1 MVSFFP
7 SPYPDELLYSIL
19 ARYHI
24 RSGNTSFK
32 VTLRELFNVPR
43 NTATADLPC
52 NLDLLVKNLP
62 LFSKHTVEE
71 LIQKHTLYPFY
82 APFLPLERAS
92 LVLQSMR
99 SESGSD
105 IHRRAGI
112 MASSVTTPRYFRFCP
127 LCLKEDLQEYGE
139 AYWHRLHQTPGVLVC
154 PVHAIPLSD
163 SIAPIQGFSRHQYC
177 AASVQ
182 NCPIDV
188 PTKSYDSSILKKLLL
203 LAKDICWLINS
214 DLPHREPSWFRNQ
227 YKALL
232 IERGLASTVTH
243 KTYQKN
249 LADSFLY
256 FYGCEFLESLDS
268 GVSYDEPHSWL
279 FQLLC
284 KRVDSSHPVRHL
296 LMIRFLAT
304 SIKEFFTTNY
314 DYRPFGESPWLCLNV
329 TATHYLKPVVTNLVI
344 SRNHDRNYDAS
355 RPVGTFRCSCGFIYT
370 RTGPDKTEDDKY
382 RIGFVKAYGHVWEEK
397 LRELVETRKLNV
409 HEIASQLNIDPRTI
423 KRHAMLL
430 GLETPWKSLPQSLKE
445 PSKNNETCLEKIRVK
460 HRSDWKALQK
470 QHKGL
475 SKTALGRLAPSTYQW
490 LGKKD
495 KEWLDQNSPKSSITV
510 TVNNRVN
517 WEKRDE
523 LILAQVKNAVQLTL
537 SAEKPIRITI
547 GRIGSTIGHLRLLE
561 QQLDKM
567 PLTKAYLESVTE
579 EVEDYQVRRIKWAI
593 KFLEE
598 RGEKVTLEKTRRL
611 AGLRSSQSQKVRVI
625 LDSEL
630 H

>member
-1 MVSFFP
+1 
-7 SPYPDELLYSIL
+7 
-19 ARYHI
+19 
-24 RSGNTSFK
+24 
-32 VTLRELFNVPR
+32 
-43 NTATADLPC
+43 
-52 NLDLLVKNLP
+52 
-62 LFSKHTVEE
+62 
-71 LIQKHTLYPFY
+71 
-82 APFLPLERAS
+82 
-92 LVLQSMR
+92 
-99 SESGSD
+99 
-105 IHRRAGI
+105 

-163 SIAPIQGFSRHQYC
+163 SIVPIQGFSRHQYC
-177 AASVQ
+177 AASLQ

-188 PTKSYDSSILKKLLL
+188 PRESYGNSTLKKLLL
-203 LAKDICWLINS
+203 LAKDIFWLINS
-214 DLPHREPSWFRNQ
+214 DIPHREPSWFRNQ

-232 IERGLASTVTH
+232 IERGLASTATQ

-249 LADSFLY
+249 LASSFLY
-256 FYGCEFLESLDS
+256 FYGCEFLEALNS

-279 FQLLC
+279 FRLLNNT
-284 KRVDSSHPVRHL
+284 VHSSHPVRHL

-304 SIKEFFTTNY
+304 SIEQFFTTNC
-314 DYRPFGESPWLCLNV
+314 DYQPFGESPWLCLNV
-329 TATHYLKPVVTNLVI
+329 VADHYLKPVVTDLVM

-355 RPVGTFRCSCGFIYT
+355 KPVGTFRCSCGFIYA

-382 RIGFVKAYGHVWEEK
+382 RIGHVKAYGSVWEEK

-409 HEIASQLNIDPRTI
+409 HEIASQLNIDPRTV

-430 GLETPWKSLPQSLKE
+430 GLETPWKSLPQSLEE
-445 PSKNNETCLEKIRVK
+445 PSKNNETRLEKIRVK

-475 SKTALGRLAPSTYQW
+475 SKTALGRLAPSTYDW
-490 LGKKD
+490 LRKKD

-510 TVNNRVN
+510 TGNNRVN

-523 LILAQVKNAVQLTL
+523 RILAQVKNAVQLTL
-537 SAEKPIRITI
+537 SAQKPIRITI
-547 GRIGSTIGHLRLLE
+547 GRIGSTIGQLRLLE

-598 RGEKVTLEKTRRL
+598 QGEKVTLAKTRRL

>member
-1 MVSFFP
+1 
-7 SPYPDELLYSIL
+7 
-19 ARYHI
+19 
-24 RSGNTSFK
+24 
-32 VTLRELFNVPR
+32 
-43 NTATADLPC
+43 
-52 NLDLLVKNLP
+52 
-62 LFSKHTVEE
+62 
-71 LIQKHTLYPFY
+71 
-82 APFLPLERAS
+82 
-92 LVLQSMR
+92 
-99 SESGSD
+99 
-105 IHRRAGI
+105 

-163 SIAPIQGFSRHQYC
+163 SIVPIQGFNRHQYC
-177 AASVQ
+177 AASLQ

-188 PTKSYDSSILKKLLL
+188 PRESYGSTLKKLLL

-214 DLPHREPSWFRNQ
+214 DIPHREPSWFRNQ

-232 IERGLASTVTH
+232 IERGLASTVIH

-256 FYGCEFLESLDS
+256 FYGCEFLESLNS
-268 GVSYDEPHSWL
+268 GVSYDEPHGWL
-279 FQLLC
+279 FKLLH

-329 TATHYLKPVVTNLVI
+329 AATHYLKPVVTNLVI

-355 RPVGTFRCSCGFIYT
+355 KPVGTFRCSCGFIYT
-370 RTGPDKTEDDKY
+370 RTGPDKREDDKY
-382 RIGFVKAYGHVWEEK
+382 RIGCVKAYGQVWEEK

-409 HEIASQLNIDPRTI
+409 HEIASQLNIDPRTVN
-423 KRHAMLL
+423 RHAMLL
-430 GLETPWKSLPQSLKE
+430 GLEIPWKSLPQSLEE
-445 PSKNNETCLEKIRVK
+445 PSTDNKTCLEEIRAK
-460 HRSDWKALQK
+460 HRSDWKVLQK

-475 SKTALGRLAPSTYQW
+475 SKTALGRLASSTYEW
-490 LGKKD
+490 LRKKD
-495 KEWLDQNSPKSSITV
+495 KEWFDQNSPKSSITV
-510 TVNNRVN
+510 TSNNRVN

-523 LILAQVKNAVQLTL
+523 RILAQVKNAVQLTL

-547 GRIGSTIGHLRLLE
+547 GRIGSTIGQLRLLE

-593 KFLEE
+593 NKLEE
-598 RGEKVTLEKTRRL
+598 LGEEVTLSKTRIL

-630 H
+630 RK